1 MARSKARR
9 HRKPEKRQ
17 WGFWVGQGRQV
28 ETRDGDSI
36 PRKDATR
43 QNGYWVA
50 KDWHEG
56 ERDRGKSW

>member
-1 MARSKARR
+1 MARSQHKR
-9 HRKPEKRQ
+9 HRKPQSRK

-43 QNGYWVA
+43 QDGYWVA
-50 KDWHEG
+50 RDYKDG
-56 ERDRGKSW
+56 ERDRPKEW